1 MSINRFAHLNKWF
14 QVSVFRCQVSGRWPL
29 VTGYWPEARNQQP
42 AAKMLTPSC
51 AAASATR
58 GKDLTPD
65 TRHLYPEDNLILD
78 LPCKYTISI

>member
-1 MSINRFAHLNKWF
+1 
-14 QVSVFRCQVSGRWPL
+14 
-29 VTGYWPEARNQQP
+29 
-42 AAKMLTPSC
+42 MLTPSC